1 MAEYTLTDFDKKKV
15 EQGASLGTKIDGEI
29 VLSTIINIYPIS
41 TNMYMGYVMFNN
53 DLHQLFY
60 FDTDGN
66 LYNQNKTKVGIA
78 YIVDSTITK
87 TTGTKLVRETSSDG
101 TSNAR
106 PFPRHAVATA
116 LEVNEAASEES
127 QQDST
132 EEIFSIATLQPRE
145 EVAASCLQS
154 MLQQYENPLNIDNT
168 KIKQLVSKSYLFAQE
183 FINQAVLYR
192 EKETTSATVENNKYA
207 SVDSE
212 SLSSDTDKLL
222 YNIATAM
229 SNLIAQDKNQY
240 ADQQKNGLKLAA
252 TDVNVKTLPESIKTV
267 VSGNVNASVT
277 GSVNSSVS
285 GSVDAAVTGS
295 VSASVSGSINASV
308 SGSVTTKQE
317 STSSGT

>member
-1 MAEYTLTDFDKKKV
+1 MAEYTLLDFDS
-15 EQGASLGTKIDGEI
+15 QRARNGASVGYMDANNKVHIATEIQFYEIRRSDYFGYIILDGVLYEFLANGYFYVNGNKQLLKIVE
-29 VLSTIINIYPIS
+29 SS
-41 TNMYMGYVMFNN
+41 
-53 DLHQLFY
+53 
-60 FDTDGN
+60 
-66 LYNQNKTKVGIA
+66 
-78 YIVDSTITK
+78 ITK

-106 PFPRHAVATA
+106 PFPRIGIATA
-116 LEVNEAASEES
+116 SETGGTEES
-127 QQDST
+127 GKE

-154 MLQQYENPLNIDNT
+154 MLQQYKNPLNIDNT
-168 KIKQLVSKSYLFAQE
+168 KIKQLVSKSFLFAQE

-207 SVDSE
+207 SVDSD

-229 SNLIAQDKNQY
+229 SNFIAQDKNQY

-267 VSGNVNASVT
+267 VSGNI
-277 GSVNSSVS
+277 
-285 GSVDAAVTGS
+285 DAAVTGS
-295 VSASVSGSINASV
+295 VSASVSGSVNAAV

>member
-1 MAEYTLTDFDKKKV
+1 MVEYTLTDFDKKKV
-15 EQGASLGTKIDGEI
+15 EQGASLGMKIDGEI

-41 TNMYMGYVMFNN
+41 TNMYMGYVIFNN
-53 DLHQLFY
+53 NLHQMFY
-60 FDTDGN
+60 FDSYGN
-66 LYNQNKTKVGIA
+66 LYNQNKTKVGVA
-78 YIVDSTITK
+78 NIVDSSITK

-106 PFPRHAVATA
+106 PFPRYGIATA
-116 LEVNEAASEES
+116 SETGGTEES
-127 QQDST
+127 GKE

-145 EVAASCLQS
+145 EVAASCLQA
-154 MLQQYENPLNIDNT
+154 MLQKYENPLNIDNT

-207 SVDSE
+207 SVDSD

-222 YNIATAM
+222 YNIATAI
-229 SNLIAQDKNQY
+229 NNFIAQDKNQY

-252 TDVNVKTLPESIKTV
+252 TDVNVKTLPESI
-267 VSGNVNASVT
+267 NIN
-277 GSVNSSVS
+277 
-285 GSVDAAVTGS
+285 AAVT
-295 VSASVSGSINASV
+295 
-308 SGSVTTKQE
+308 GSVTTKQE

>member
-1 MAEYTLTDFDKKKV
+1 MEEYTLTDFDKKKV
-15 EQGASLGTKIDGEI
+15 EQGASLGMKIDGEI

-53 DLHQLFY
+53 DFHQLFY
-60 FDTDGN
+60 FDSDGN
-66 LYNQNKTKVGIA
+66 LYNQYKTKVGIA
-78 YIVDSTITK
+78 YIVDSSITK

-106 PFPRHAVATA
+106 PFPRYGIATA
-116 LEVNEAASEES
+116 SETDRTEES
-127 QQDST
+127 DKT

-145 EVAASCLQS
+145 EVAASCLQA
-154 MLQQYENPLNIDNT
+154 MLQKYENPLNIDNT
-168 KIKQLVSKSYLFAQE
+168 KIKQLVSKSFLFAQE

-207 SVDSE
+207 SVDSD

-222 YNIATAM
+222 YNIATAI
-229 SNLIAQDKNQY
+229 NNFIAQDKNQY

-252 TDVNVKTLPESIKTV
+252 TDVNVKTFPESI
-267 VSGNVNASVT
+267 NIN
-277 GSVNSSVS
+277 
-285 GSVDAAVTGS
+285 AAVT
-295 VSASVSGSINASV
+295 
-308 SGSVTTKQE
+308 GSVTTKQE

>member
-1 MAEYTLTDFDKKKV
+1 MAEYTLTDFDKYKV
-15 EQGASLGTKIDGEI
+15 EQGASLGTKIDDKI
-29 VLSTIINIYPIS
+29 VLSTCINIYPLC
-41 TNMYMGYVMFNN
+41 TNMYMGYVIFNN
-53 DLHQLFY
+53 NLYQLFY
-60 FDTDGN
+60 FDSDGN
-66 LYNQNKTKVGIA
+66 LYNLNKTKVGVA

-106 PFPRHAVATA
+106 SFPRNRIATTS
-116 LEVNEAASEES
+116 ETGGTEES
-127 QQDST
+127 DKT

-168 KIKQLVSKSYLFAQE
+168 KIKQLVSKSFLFAQE

-207 SVDSE
+207 SVDSD

-222 YNIATAM
+222 YNIATAI
-229 SNLIAQDKNQY
+229 NNFIAQDKNQY

-252 TDVNVKTLPESIKTV
+252 TDVNVKTLPESI
-267 VSGNVNASVT
+267 NIN
-277 GSVNSSVS
+277 
-285 GSVDAAVTGS
+285 AAVT
-295 VSASVSGSINASV
+295 
-308 SGSVTTKQE
+308 GSVTTKQE

>member
-1 MAEYTLTDFDKKKV
+1 MAEYSLTDFDKKKV

-29 VLSTIINIYPIS
+29 VLSTYIDIFPIA

-53 DLHQLFY
+53 NLHQLFY

-66 LYNQNKTKVGIA
+66 LYNQDKTKVGIA

-106 PFPRHAVATA
+106 PFPRNGIATTS
-116 LEVNEAASEES
+116 ETGGTEES
-127 QQDST
+127 DKT

-168 KIKQLVSKSYLFAQE
+168 KIKQLVSKSFLFAQE

-207 SVDSE
+207 SVDSD

-229 SNLIAQDKNQY
+229 SNFIAQNKNQY

-267 VSGNVNASVT
+267 VSGNI
-277 GSVNSSVS
+277 
-285 GSVDAAVTGS
+285 DAAVTGS
-295 VSASVSGSINASV
+295 VSATVIGSIDAAV

>member
-15 EQGASLGTKIDGEI
+15 EQGASLGMKIDGEI
-29 VLSTIINIYPIS
+29 VLSTSINIYPIS
-41 TNMYMGYVMFNN
+41 TNMYMGYVIFNN
-53 DLHQLFY
+53 NLHQLLY
-60 FDTDGN
+60 FDSDGN
-66 LYNQNKTKVGIA
+66 IYNQNKTKVGIA
-78 YIVDSTITK
+78 YIVDSSITK
-87 TTGTKLVRETSSDG
+87 STGTKLVRETSSDG
-101 TSNAR
+101 TANAR
-106 PFPRHAVATA
+106 PFPRNGIATA
-116 LEVNEAASEES
+116 SETDGTEGS
-127 QQDST
+127 DKK

-207 SVDSE
+207 SVDSD

-222 YNIATAM
+222 YNIATAI
-229 SNLIAQDKNQY
+229 NNFIAQDKNQY

-267 VSGNVNASVT
+267 VSG
-277 GSVNSSVS
+277 
-285 GSVDAAVTGS
+285 
-295 VSASVSGSINASV
+295 
-308 SGSVTTKQE
+308 SVTTKQE
-317 STSSGT
+317 STSGGT

>member
-15 EQGASLGTKIDGEI
+15 EGGASLGTKIDGEI
-29 VLSTIINIYPIS
+29 VLSTYIDIFPIA

-53 DLHQLFY
+53 NLHQLFY
-60 FDTDGN
+60 FDSDGN
-66 LYNQNKTKVGIA
+66 LYNQSKTKVGIA
-78 YIVDSTITK
+78 YIVDSNITK
-87 TTGTKLVRETSSDG
+87 TTGTKLVRETTSDG

-106 PFPRHAVATA
+106 PYPRNAVATTS
-116 LEVNEAASEES
+116 EVDETSSEES
-127 QQDST
+127 QQDTT

-154 MLQQYENPLNIDNT
+154 MLQQYKNPLNIDNT

-192 EKETTSATVENNKYA
+192 EKETTSATVESNKYA
-207 SVDSE
+207 SVDSD

-222 YNIATAM
+222 YNISTAIT
-229 SNLIAQDKNQY
+229 NFIAQDKNQY

-267 VSGNVNASVT
+267 VSGNI
-277 GSVNSSVS
+277 
-285 GSVDAAVTGS
+285 DAA
-295 VSASVSGSINASV
+295 V

>member
-1 MAEYTLTDFDKKKV
+1 MAEYTLLAFDSHRARN
-15 EQGASLGTKIDGEI
+15 GASVGYMDANNKVHIATEITFYERRMSDYFGYIMLDGKQYEFLANGYFYVNGNKQLLKIIE
-29 VLSTIINIYPIS
+29 SS
-41 TNMYMGYVMFNN
+41 
-53 DLHQLFY
+53 
-60 FDTDGN
+60 
-66 LYNQNKTKVGIA
+66 
-78 YIVDSTITK
+78 ITK

-101 TSNAR
+101 TANAR
-106 PFPRHAVATA
+106 PFPRYGIATA
-116 LEVNEAASEES
+116 SETGGTEES
-127 QQDST
+127 DKT

-145 EVAASCLQS
+145 EVAASCLQA
-154 MLQQYENPLNIDNT
+154 MIQKYVNPLNIDNT

-252 TDVNVKTLPESIKTV
+252 TDVNIKTVPENIKTV
-267 VSGNVNASVT
+267 VSGNIN
-277 GSVNSSVS
+277 
-285 GSVDAAVTGS
+285 AAVTGS

-308 SGSVTTKQE
+308 SGSVTTNQE

>member
-15 EQGASLGTKIDGEI
+15 EQGASLGMKIDGEI

-60 FDTDGN
+60 FDSDGN
-66 LYNQNKTKVGIA
+66 LYNQYKTKVGVA
-78 YIVDSTITK
+78 YIVDSSITK

-106 PFPRHAVATA
+106 PFPRYGIATA
-116 LEVNEAASEES
+116 SETDGTEES
-127 QQDST
+127 DKT

-145 EVAASCLQS
+145 EVAASCLQA
-154 MLQQYENPLNIDNT
+154 MLQKYENPLNIDNT
-168 KIKQLVSKSYLFAQE
+168 KIKQLVSKSFLFAQE

-207 SVDSE
+207 SVDSD

-222 YNIATAM
+222 YNIATAI
-229 SNLIAQDKNQY
+229 NNFIAQDKNQY
-240 ADQQKNGLKLAA
+240 VDQQKNGLKLAA
-252 TDVNVKTLPESIKTV
+252 TDVNVKTLPESI
-267 VSGNVNASVT
+267 NIN
-277 GSVNSSVS
+277 
-285 GSVDAAVTGS
+285 AAVT
-295 VSASVSGSINASV
+295 
-308 SGSVTTKQE
+308 GSVTTKQE

>member
-1 MAEYTLTDFDKKKV
+1 MAEYTLLAFDS
-15 EQGASLGTKIDGEI
+15 QRARNGASVGYMDANNKVHIATEIGFYKIRRSDYFGYIILDGVLYEFLANGYFYVNGNKQLLKI
-29 VLSTIINIYPIS
+29 VESS
-41 TNMYMGYVMFNN
+41 
-53 DLHQLFY
+53 
-60 FDTDGN
+60 
-66 LYNQNKTKVGIA
+66 
-78 YIVDSTITK
+78 ITK

-106 PFPRHAVATA
+106 PFPRYGIATA
-116 LEVNEAASEES
+116 SETGGTEES
-127 QQDST
+127 GKE

-154 MLQQYENPLNIDNT
+154 MLQKYENPLNIDNT
-168 KIKQLVSKSYLFAQE
+168 KIKQLVSKSFLFAQE

-207 SVDSE
+207 SVDSD

-222 YNIATAM
+222 YNIATAI
-229 SNLIAQDKNQY
+229 NNFIAQDKNQY

-267 VSGNVNASVT
+267 VSG
-277 GSVNSSVS
+277 
-285 GSVDAAVTGS
+285 S
-295 VSASVSGSINASV
+295 VSASVSGNIDAAV
-308 SGSVTTKQE
+308 SGSITTKQE

>member
-1 MAEYTLTDFDKKKV
+1 MAEYTLTDFDKYKV
-15 EQGASLGTKIDGEI
+15 EQGASLGTKIDDKI
-29 VLSTIINIYPIS
+29 VLSTCINIYPLG
-41 TNMYMGYVMFNN
+41 TNMYMGYVIFNN
-53 DLHQLFY
+53 NLYQLFY
-60 FDTDGN
+60 FDSDGN
-66 LYNQNKTKVGIA
+66 LYNLNKTKVGVA
-78 YIVDSTITK
+78 YIAESTITK

-106 PFPRHAVATA
+106 PFPRNGIATTS
-116 LEVNEAASEES
+116 ETGGTEES
-127 QQDST
+127 DKT

-154 MLQQYENPLNIDNT
+154 MLMQYANPLNIDNT

-207 SVDSE
+207 SVDSD

-222 YNIATAM
+222 YNIATAI
-229 SNLIAQDKNQY
+229 NNFIAQDKNQY

-252 TDVNVKTLPESIKTV
+252 TDVNVKTLPESI
-267 VSGNVNASVT
+267 NIN
-277 GSVNSSVS
+277 
-285 GSVDAAVTGS
+285 AAVT
-295 VSASVSGSINASV
+295 
-308 SGSVTTKQE
+308 GSVTTKQE

>member
-1 MAEYTLTDFDKKKV
+1 MAEYTLLAFDS
-15 EQGASLGTKIDGEI
+15 QRARNGASVGYMDANNKVHIATEIKFYEIRRSDYFGYIMLDGKQYEFLANGYFYVNGDKQLLKIVE
-29 VLSTIINIYPIS
+29 SS
-41 TNMYMGYVMFNN
+41 
-53 DLHQLFY
+53 
-60 FDTDGN
+60 
-66 LYNQNKTKVGIA
+66 
-78 YIVDSTITK
+78 ITK
-87 TTGTKLVRETSSDG
+87 TTGTKLVRETSSGG

-106 PFPRHAVATA
+106 PFPRNGIATTS
-116 LEVNEAASEES
+116 ETGGTEES
-127 QQDST
+127 DKT

-154 MLQQYENPLNIDNT
+154 MLQKYENPLNIDNT
-168 KIKQLVSKSYLFAQE
+168 KIKQLVSKSFLFAQE

-207 SVDSE
+207 SVDSD

-222 YNIATAM
+222 YNIATAI
-229 SNLIAQDKNQY
+229 NNFIAQDKNQY

-267 VSGNVNASVT
+267 VSG
-277 GSVNSSVS
+277 
-285 GSVDAAVTGS
+285 S
-295 VSASVSGSINASV
+295 VSASVSGNVNAAV

>member
-29 VLSTIINIYPIS
+29 VLSTYIDIFPIA

-53 DLHQLFY
+53 NLHQLFY

-66 LYNQNKTKVGIA
+66 LYNQDKTKVGIV
-78 YIVDSTITK
+78 YIVDSSITK
-87 TTGTKLVRETSSDG
+87 TTGTKLVRKTSSDG

-106 PFPRHAVATA
+106 PFPRNAVATA
-116 LEVNEAASEES
+116 SEVDEASCEES
-127 QQDST
+127 QQDSI

-154 MLQQYENPLNIDNT
+154 MLQQYKNPLNIDNT
-168 KIKQLVSKSYLFAQE
+168 KIKQLVSKSFLFAQE

-207 SVDSE
+207 SVDSD

-267 VSGNVNASVT
+267 VSGNI
-277 GSVNSSVS
+277 
-285 GSVDAAVTGS
+285 DAAVTGS
-295 VSASVSGSINASV
+295 VSATVIGSIDAAV
-308 SGSVTTKQE
+308 RGSVTTKQE

>member
-29 VLSTIINIYPIS
+29 VLSTYIDIFPIA

-53 DLHQLFY
+53 NLHQLFY

-66 LYNQNKTKVGIA
+66 LYNQDKTKVGIV
-78 YIVDSTITK
+78 YIVDSSITK
-87 TTGTKLVRETSSDG
+87 TTGTKLVRKTSSDG

-106 PFPRHAVATA
+106 PFPRNGIATA
-116 LEVNEAASEES
+116 SETGGTEES
-127 QQDST
+127 GKE

-145 EVAASCLQS
+145 EVAASCLQA
-154 MLQQYENPLNIDNT
+154 MLQKYTNPLNIDNT
-168 KIKQLVSKSYLFAQE
+168 KIKQLVSKSFLFAQE

-207 SVDSE
+207 SVESD

-222 YNIATAM
+222 YNIATAI
-229 SNLIAQDKNQY
+229 NNFIAQDKNQY

-267 VSGNVNASVT
+267 VSG
-277 GSVNSSVS
+277 
-285 GSVDAAVTGS
+285 S
-295 VSASVSGSINASV
+295 VSASVSGNVDAAV
-308 SGSVTTKQE
+308 SGSITTKQE
-317 STSSGT
+317 STPSGT

>member
-1 MAEYTLTDFDKKKV
+1 MAEYTLLAFDS
-15 EQGASLGTKIDGEI
+15 QRARNGASVGYMDANNKVHIATEIGFYEIRRSDYFGYIMLDGVIYEFLANGYFYVNGNKQLLKIVE
-29 VLSTIINIYPIS
+29 SS
-41 TNMYMGYVMFNN
+41 
-53 DLHQLFY
+53 
-60 FDTDGN
+60 
-66 LYNQNKTKVGIA
+66 
-78 YIVDSTITK
+78 ITK

-106 PFPRHAVATA
+106 PFPRYGIATA
-116 LEVNEAASEES
+116 SETGGTEES
-127 QQDST
+127 DKT

-145 EVAASCLQS
+145 EVAASCLQA
-154 MLQQYENPLNIDNT
+154 MLQKYENPLNIDNT

-267 VSGNVNASVT
+267 VSG
-277 GSVNSSVS
+277 
-285 GSVDAAVTGS
+285 SVDAAVTGS
-295 VSASVSGSINASV
+295 VSASVSGSINAAV
-308 SGSVTTKQE
+308 SGSVTTNQE

>member
-1 MAEYTLTDFDKKKV
+1 MEEYTLSDFNQDLVRK
-15 EQGASLGTKIDGEI
+15 GASVG
-29 VLSTIINIYPIS
+29 
-41 TNMYMGYVMFNN
+41 YM
-53 DLHQLFY
+53 
-60 FDTDGN
+60 DGN
-66 LYNQNKTKVGIA
+66 NKIHIA
-78 YIVDSTITK
+78 TEVDFYIKRTSNFIGFVKFVNEVYEFLFDGSFYIGDIKQYLKIVSSTITK
-87 TTGTKLVRETSSDG
+87 TTGTKLVRETTSDE

-106 PFPRHAVATA
+106 PLPRNGIATA
-116 LEVNEAASEES
+116 SEYGETEGS
-127 QQDST
+127 DKT

-168 KIKQLVSKSYLFAQE
+168 KIKQLVSKSFLFAQE

-207 SVDSE
+207 SVDSD

-229 SNLIAQDKNQY
+229 NNFIAQDKNQY

-252 TDVNVKTLPESIKTV
+252 TDVNVNTLPESIKTV
-267 VSGNVNASVT
+267 VSG
-277 GSVNSSVS
+277 
-285 GSVDAAVTGS
+285 S
-295 VSASVSGSINASV
+295 VSASVSGNIDAAVTGSI
-308 SGSVTTKQE
+308 TTKQE

>member
-1 MAEYTLTDFDKKKV
+1 MAEYTLLAFDS
-15 EQGASLGTKIDGEI
+15 QRARNGASVGYIDANNKVHIATEIKFYEIRRSDYFGYIMLDGEQYEF
-29 VLSTIINIYPIS
+29 LAN
-41 TNMYMGYVMFNN
+41 GYFYVNG
-53 DLHQLFY
+53 DKQL
-60 FDTDGN
+60 
-66 LYNQNKTKVGIA
+66 LKLVE
-78 YIVDSTITK
+78 SSITK

-106 PFPRHAVATA
+106 PFPRNGIATTS
-116 LEVNEAASEES
+116 ETGGTEES
-127 QQDST
+127 DKT

-154 MLQQYENPLNIDNT
+154 MLQQYTNPLNIDNT
-168 KIKQLVSKSYLFAQE
+168 KIKQLVSKSFLFAQE

-207 SVDSE
+207 SVDSD

-229 SNLIAQDKNQY
+229 NNLIAQDKNQY

-267 VSGNVNASVT
+267 VSG
-277 GSVNSSVS
+277 
-285 GSVDAAVTGS
+285 S
-295 VSASVSGSINASV
+295 VSASVSGNVDAAV
-308 SGSVTTKQE
+308 TGSVTTKQE

>member
-29 VLSTIINIYPIS
+29 VLSTYIDIFPIA

-53 DLHQLFY
+53 NLHQLFY

-66 LYNQNKTKVGIA
+66 LYNQDKTKVGIV
-78 YIVDSTITK
+78 YIVDSSITK

-106 PFPRHAVATA
+106 PFPRNAVATA
-116 LEVNEAASEES
+116 SEVDEATSEGS
-127 QQDST
+127 QQESI

-154 MLQQYENPLNIDNT
+154 MLQKYENPLNIDNT
-168 KIKQLVSKSYLFAQE
+168 KIKQLVSKSFLFAQE

-192 EKETTSATVENNKYA
+192 EKEITSATVENNKYA
-207 SVDSE
+207 SVDSD

-222 YNIATAM
+222 YNIATAI
-229 SNLIAQDKNQY
+229 NNFIAQDKNQY

-267 VSGNVNASVT
+267 VSG
-277 GSVNSSVS
+277 
-285 GSVDAAVTGS
+285 S
-295 VSASVSGSINASV
+295 VSASVSGNVDAAV
-308 SGSVTTKQE
+308 TGSVTTKQE